1 MRTVL
6 VIAALLLLAIVTP
19 VSAQFVISGTVTTG
33 ASIPVNGCKILL
45 YDDIGG
51 AIGIPPTVTNSLG
64 FYSISSIPPGT
75 YGVGFEP
82 KTSDKLM
89 ATITTPVVVSGNT
102 TVDAVLQPGFFLT
115 GLVLDSLGAGIL
127 DIDLNVYNQATG
139 VKYITPGD
147 NTDLLGAYKI
157 VVPAGTL
164 RVRFRAVDGRKLVPV
179 EIENVVVSADA
190 ILDITMKL
198 GNYISGT
205 VTNNLSQPV
214 ANVNMDIVDA
224 VTNLTLFTPGDNTD
238 ANGFYQVLVP
248 NGTFHVE
255 AKPLPITGL
264 AAKRISNVLVTNDV
278 MVNVSLASGSFLS
291 GTVRDIRGAAVAGGD
306 LDVYDASTGLKL
318 ITPGDN
324 TDVAGNYQVVVPN
337 GTYNVVFSAAV
348 GVPLAT
354 KVINGVS
361 VIGNTVLNAVLPDG
375 FFLSG
380 VVRNSALV
388 PVSGV
393 DIDALLLATGT
404 NIPLVGDITAVNGSF
419 QVVLAP
425 GVYQIDAEPAKSRRL
440 AAYRNSSLNL
450 TQNTA
455 LNIVVDTGMVIS
467 GIVVDNNSQ
476 PIVGMDIDAKT
487 SPSNVEYPT
496 TGDKTVAGGAYD
508 IIVKVGTYN
517 LVYGPE
523 ILIGLTDSIIKS
535 GVSITKDTVINVS
548 FGIAPNLPPLLSGIG
563 TRNVNAGSLLTISVS
578 ATDPNSTP
586 LTLTTSLLPGTAT
599 FTDHHNGTGT
609 CSWATSL
616 ADVGAYYVTFRAS
629 DGQLIDTEK
638 VAINVVDQSA
648 CCIAR
653 SGNVDCDIVDG
664 VDISDLSALIDNL
677 YITLT
682 PLCCPREANVDG
694 DITGGIDI
702 SDLSALIDYLY
713 ISFTLPAACL

>member
-1 MRTVL
+1 MRTAF
-6 VIAALLLLAIVTP
+6 VISMILLSAIVTP
-19 VSAQFVISGTVTTG
+19 AGAQFIISGTVTTG
-33 ASIPVNGCKILL
+33 ASVPVNGCNILL
-45 YDDIGG
+45 YDDTGG

-64 FYSISSIPPGT
+64 FYSIASIPPGT

-89 ATITTPVVVSGNT
+89 ATLTSPILVSGNT
-102 TVDAVLQPGFFLT
+102 TVNASLLAGFFLT
-115 GLVLDSLGAGIL
+115 GTVFDSVGGGIPN
-127 DIDLNVYNQATG
+127 IDLNVYNQATG

-147 NTDLLGAYKI
+147 NTDILGAYKI

-179 EIENVVVSADA
+179 EIENVIVSADTN
-190 ILDITMKL
+190 LNVTMKL
-198 GNYISGT
+198 GFYVSGT
-205 VTNNLSQPV
+205 VNNHLNQPV
-214 ANVNMDIVDA
+214 VNVNMDIVDT
-224 VTNLTLFTPGDNTD
+224 VSGLTLFTPGDNTD

-248 NGTFHVE
+248 KGTFHVE

-264 AAKRISNVLVTNDV
+264 CAKRMSSVPVSNDV
-278 MVNVSLASGSFLS
+278 TVDVSLVPGSYLS
-291 GTVRDIRGAAVAGGD
+291 GIVRDIRSAAVVGGD
-306 LDVYDASTGLKL
+306 LDVYDATSGLKL
-318 ITPGDN
+318 ITPSDN
-324 TDVAGNYQVVVPN
+324 TDATGNYQVVVPN
-337 GTYNVVFSAAV
+337 GNYKVVFSAAV

-354 KVINGVS
+354 KVINGVAVS
-361 VIGNTVLNAVLPDG
+361 GNTILNAVLPDG

-380 VVRNSALV
+380 VVRNTALV

-393 DIDALLLATGT
+393 DIDAFIVATGA
-404 NIPLVGDITAVNGSF
+404 NVPLVGDRSASNGSY

-425 GVYQIDAEPAKSRRL
+425 GIYQIDFEPAKTRRL
-440 AAYRNSSLNL
+440 AAFRLSSVNL
-450 TQNTA
+450 TQNTT

-467 GIVVDNNSQ
+467 GIVLDNISR
-476 PIVGMDIDAKT
+476 PIVGMDIDANT
-487 SPSNVEYPT
+487 SPSNVEFPT
-496 TGDKTVAGGAYD
+496 TGDRTVAGGAYD

-523 ILIGLTDSIIKS
+523 ILIGLTDSVIKS
-535 GVSITKDTVINVS
+535 GVSISKDTIINVT
-548 FGIAPNLPPLLSGIG
+548 FGTAPNFPPLLSGIG

-578 ATDPNSTP
+578 ATDPDSTP

-609 CSWATSL
+609 CSWSTVL
-616 ADVGAYYVTFRAS
+616 ADAGTYFVTFRAS

-638 VAINVVDQSA
+638 VTINVINQSV
-648 CCIAR
+648 CCKTLT
-653 SGNVDCDIVDG
+653 GNVDCDTVDG

-682 PLCCPREANVDG
+682 PLCCPKEANVDG
-694 DITGGIDI
+694 DVTGGVDI